1 MSSTSGLRDAKTRGR
16 SCSTP
21 YLPESEEST
30 LIKLNSMPIIED
42 GKMRCLIANDD
53 QMQLSTL
60 EMLFQNQ
67 GFIVEKA
74 QNGFEAYEIV

>member
-1 MSSTSGLRDAKTRGR
+1 
-16 SCSTP
+16 
-21 YLPESEEST
+21 
-30 LIKLNSMPIIED
+30 
-42 GKMRCLIANDD
+42 MRCLIANDD